1 MHQHNKIVSTM
12 HATRDI
18 AVTIL
23 SAITVV
29 EQSVEVLMGLVDD
42 LLVVILVGGVV
53 AESDHVT
60 SHVMVTGVNAK
71 KN

>member
-1 MHQHNKIVSTM
+1 M

-42 LLVVILVGGVV
+42 LLVVLLVSGEGAV

-60 SHVMVTGVNAK
+60 FHVMVTGVNAK
-71 KN
+71 RNLII